1 MRHAVLRICG
11 MQTGHVNQ
19 IGHNGRAG
27 RLGTGAC
34 AVVQSRTDRV
44 AFDHHCVH
52 HAVDIGDQ
60 LVLGN
65 QSRMHAQLDAFR
77 RALGHAE
84 QFDAV
89 AEFFSV
95 ADVAGSQFADAFDR
109 RGFEIDRYTKSQ

>member
-1 MRHAVLRICG
+1 

-44 AFDHHCVH
+44 AFDHYRVH
-52 HAVDIGDQ
+52 HPVDIGDQ

-65 QSRMHAQLDAFR
+65 QGRMYA
-77 RALGHAE
+77 
-84 QFDAV
+84 
-89 AEFFSV
+89 
-95 ADVAGSQFADAFDR
+95 
-109 RGFEIDRYTKSQ
+109 